1 MRPDQ
6 TAAASLAGAA
16 GPRLRRRSG
25 SPLDHPDI
33 EWPTGELS
41 CRVEPHG
48 LLSGC
53 VQAGAQGQRAEAV
66 ARPGQLVEFC
76 PSELVESS
84 WSLLSGRTEDVSAR
98 RKLTL

>member
-1 MRPDQ
+1 M
-6 TAAASLAGAA
+6 
-16 GPRLRRRSG
+16 
-25 SPLDHPDI
+25 DHPDI

-66 ARPGQLVEFC
+66 AGLGQLVEFC
-76 PSELVESS
+76 PSELGGRVNIHDSVELRCHGVVARSRREFAAAEAKVQFAE
-84 WSLLSGRTEDVSAR
+84 WCRKVGGRD
-98 RKLTL
+98 LTP